1 MNPSLRAAVI
11 AEWRGL
17 PDRKMR
23 PDRWQSPTELM
34 PKLMQRLGL
43 RERLRETEV
52 IDAWSKI
59 VGDFI
64 AAHSAPVALREGILY
79 VRVLQPAL
87 HYELEQISKS
97 EILRKLKQRFGSKTI
112 RDVRFRVGWGP
123 ISSQVFALHRSHQF
137 AKAGAGG
144 PRERKR
150 MGIAKTQSE
159 GPYEKAVLSFFS
171 ALGIV

>member
-1 MNPSLRAAVI
+1 MNSSLRAAVI

-17 PDRKMR
+17 PQRKQQ
-23 PDRWQSPTELM
+23 PDRWQSPSELM

-79 VRVLQPAL
+79 VRLLQPAL
-87 HYELEQISKS
+87 HYELEQISKT
-97 EILRKLKQRFGSKTI
+97 EILRKLKQRFGTKTI
-112 RDVRFRVGWGP
+112 RDIRFRVG
-123 ISSQVFALHRSHQF
+123 
-137 AKAGAGG
+137 
-144 PRERKR
+144 
-150 MGIAKTQSE
+150 
-159 GPYEKAVLSFFS
+159 
-171 ALGIV
+171 

>member
-1 MNPSLRAAVI
+1 MSPSLRAAVI

-17 PDRKMR
+17 PARR
-23 PDRWQSPTELM
+23 LQPDRWQSPSELM

-64 AAHSAPVALREGILY
+64 AAHSTPVALREGILY

-87 HYELEQISKS
+87 HYELEQISKP
-97 EILRKLKQRFGSKTI
+97 EILRKLKLRFGAKTV
-112 RDVRFRVGWGP
+112 RDIRFRVG
-123 ISSQVFALHRSHQF
+123 
-137 AKAGAGG
+137 
-144 PRERKR
+144 
-150 MGIAKTQSE
+150 
-159 GPYEKAVLSFFS
+159 
-171 ALGIV
+171 

>member
-1 MNPSLRAAVI
+1 MSPSLRAAVI

-17 PDRKMR
+17 PEKRLR
-23 PDRWQSPTELM
+23 PDRWQAPADVL

-43 RERLRETEV
+43 QERLHEAEV

-87 HYELEQISKS
+87 HYELEQISKT
-97 EILRKLKQRFGSKTI
+97 EILRKLKQRFGGKTI
-112 RDVRFRVGWGP
+112 RDIRFRVG
-123 ISSQVFALHRSHQF
+123 
-137 AKAGAGG
+137 
-144 PRERKR
+144 
-150 MGIAKTQSE
+150 
-159 GPYEKAVLSFFS
+159 
-171 ALGIV
+171 

>member
-1 MNPSLRAAVI
+1 MNPALRAAAI

-17 PDRKMR
+17 PEKHMR
-23 PDRWQSPTELM
+23 ADRWLSPADLM

-43 RERLRETEV
+43 RERLRETEI

-64 AAHSAPVALREGILY
+64 AAHSAPVALREGVLY

-87 HYELEQISKS
+87 HYELEQISKT

-112 RDVRFRVGWGP
+112 RDLRFRVG
-123 ISSQVFALHRSHQF
+123 
-137 AKAGAGG
+137 
-144 PRERKR
+144 
-150 MGIAKTQSE
+150 
-159 GPYEKAVLSFFS
+159 
-171 ALGIV
+171 

>member
-1 MNPSLRAAVI
+1 MTPSLRAAVI
-11 AEWRGL
+11 NEWRGL
-17 PDRKMR
+17 PERKLQ
-23 PDRWQSPTELM
+23 PDRWQCPSELM

-64 AAHSAPVALREGILY
+64 AAHSTPVALREGVLY

-97 EILRKLKQRFGSKTI
+97 EILRKLKQRFGGKTF
-112 RDVRFRVGWGP
+112 RDIRFRVG
-123 ISSQVFALHRSHQF
+123 
-137 AKAGAGG
+137 
-144 PRERKR
+144 
-150 MGIAKTQSE
+150 
-159 GPYEKAVLSFFS
+159 
-171 ALGIV
+171 

>member
-1 MNPSLRAAVI
+1 MTSSALRAAVI
-11 AEWRGL
+11 AEWRGM
-17 PDRKMR
+17 PERKVR
-23 PDRWQSPTELM
+23 ADRWQSPAELM

-64 AAHSAPVALREGILY
+64 AAHSTPVALREGILY

-97 EILRKLKQRFGSKTI
+97 EILRKLKQRFGGKTI
-112 RDVRFRVGWGP
+112 RNVRFRVG
-123 ISSQVFALHRSHQF
+123 
-137 AKAGAGG
+137 
-144 PRERKR
+144 
-150 MGIAKTQSE
+150 
-159 GPYEKAVLSFFS
+159 
-171 ALGIV
+171 